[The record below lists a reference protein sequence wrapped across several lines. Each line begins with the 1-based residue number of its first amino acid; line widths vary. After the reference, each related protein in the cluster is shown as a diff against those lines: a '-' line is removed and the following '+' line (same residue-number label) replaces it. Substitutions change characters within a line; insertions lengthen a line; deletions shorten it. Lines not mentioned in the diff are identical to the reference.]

1 MKQPWFLPLAAVAIG
16 LGTISCDRAP
26 TTPGDALRLGGP
38 SFQALVDH
46 IEDKV
51 PLGAFAAFIPCAN
64 GGAGEL
70 AVAFNPDLHVVLHFV
85 ANEGG
90 RIHSSG
96 HFQPIGNWDGIGQ
109 VTGDV
114 YQPTGVTRS
123 NINLDGSDGAPLEN
137 TFVNNFRWIGPGPGN
152 NLLVHATIHIT
163 VNANGD
169 VTAEVVNTTVDCK

>member
-1 MKQPWFLPLAAVAIG
+1 MKTRLLSLLVSLPIALAL
-16 LGTISCDRAP
+16 LGCDR
-26 TTPGDALRLGGP
+26 TPASPDAATLGP
-38 SFQALVDH
+38 SFAATVSV

-51 PLGAFAAFIPCAN
+51 LLPAFVAFIPCAD

-70 AVAFNPDLHVVLHFV
+70 AVATNAELHVVLRTV
-85 ANEGG
+85 VDAAGG
-90 RIHSSG
+90 LMVSG
-96 HFQPIGNWDGIGQ
+96 HFQPLRNWDAIGQ

-123 NINLDGSDGAPLEN
+123 DFSTRADGLPFES

-152 NLLVHATIHIT
+152 NLLVHATIHLT

-169 VTAEVVNTTVDCK
+169 VTADVINATVDCK